1 MEQAFELLLDALK
14 SGGETHQLETSYALL
29 ESQPSDDLA
38 EIKKRYRRLA
48 MKYHPDRIQS
58 QGLPPELIQAAESKF
73 KEIQDAYDRIERA
86 RQ

>member
-1 MEQAFELLLDALK
+1 MLFRSIEMSKRDYYEVLGVSK
-14 SGGETHQLETSYALL
+14 SADKS
-29 ESQPSDDLA
+29 
-38 EIKKRYRRLA
+38 EIKKAYRKLA

-58 QGLPPELIQAAESKF
+58 QGLPPELIQAAETKF